1 MQESFTE
8 KSDLILNEC
17 GLVFSRIDP
26 ASVENLIDGILK
38 ADKVFVVG
46 VGRVLIALQAAVKRF
61 NHLGIP
67 AYYVGQIDEPPITTR
82 DLLIVAS
89 GSGESLYP
97 VAITQKAQKIGT
109 RIAYIGSNP
118 DSTIKQNSD
127 LFVRIPVPSK
137 VPVEDTVISQQPM
150 TSLFEQCLFLLGD
163 VLALMIM
170 EEKRLAKDDLNLKHA
185 NLE

>member
-1 MQESFTE
+1 M
-8 KSDLILNEC
+8 ILDEC
-17 GLVFSRIDP
+17 GTVFRRIDP
-26 ASVENLIDGILK
+26 ASVNGLVEEILK
-38 ADKVFVVG
+38 ADKVFLVG

-67 AYYVGQIDEPPITTR
+67 AFYVGQIDEPPITPD

-89 GSGESLYP
+89 SSGESLYP
-97 VAITQKAQKIGT
+97 VAITRKAKNIGA

-137 VPVEDTVISQQPM
+137 VPVEDTVISRQPM

-170 EEKRLAKDDLNLKHA
+170 EEKHLSKDDLNLKHA